1 MSRDMTRLRGWCA
14 VSGHRN
20 NMPLD
25 ASFFPNGDI
34 ATVTL
39 GDDYALLS
47 HRSPNRCST
56 QAGSGLRA
64 DNSAVSSTDMAS
76 GLDCAFPLERGGSVF
91 PWLMTPCVKEK
102 PVLLRRKVNSWTE
115 WWPSG

>member
-39 GDDYALLS
+39 GDDYALYVSPLS
-47 HRSPNRCST
+47 ESVLDTSRIWIT
-56 QAGSGLRA
+56 SGQLGGVIDRYG
-64 DNSAVSSTDMAS
+64 VRL
-76 GLDCAFPLERGGSVF
+76 GLCFP
-91 PWLMTPCVKEK
+91 P
-102 PVLLRRKVNSWTE
+102 
-115 WWPSG
+115 